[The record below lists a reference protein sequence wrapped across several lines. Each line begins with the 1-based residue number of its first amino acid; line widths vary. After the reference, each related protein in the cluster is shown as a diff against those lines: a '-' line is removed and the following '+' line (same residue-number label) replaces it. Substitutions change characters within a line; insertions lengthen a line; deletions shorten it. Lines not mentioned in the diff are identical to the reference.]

1 MFCCKGTTDLIC
13 AFNSSKALICQQLFF
28 PLFLLSVL
36 FLVKSRRL
44 NREMSRDQSNI
55 FHIGT

>member
-28 PLFLLSVL
+28 SF
-36 FLVKSRRL
+36 
-44 NREMSRDQSNI
+44 I
-55 FHIGT
+55 FVVSIIFSEIQETEP